1 MNKIRELELNPNLI
15 VGKETT
21 IDHMGRIVSAAVEQK
36 RPTFKQQVMLLRSYA
51 RKLCPVYMNCR
62 RENWCWLCNS
72 GERGIYNRGALCLD
86 CKLLAND
93 ARLRYQKT
101 LVQISQTANNHTDQ
115 SVPMNEIS
123 NNITESSE
131 WPRERTTLD

>member
-1 MNKIRELELNPNLI
+1 MNHLNPELV
-15 VGKETT
+15 VGKEAT
-21 IDHMGRIVSAAVEQK
+21 IDHMGRVVSAAVEQK
-36 RPTFKQQVMLLRSYA
+36 KPTFKQQVMLLRSYA

-72 GERGIYNRGALCLD
+72 GERGIYNRGALCLE

-93 ARLRYQKT
+93 ARLYYKT

-123 NNITESSE
+123 NNTTESVDY
-131 WPRERTTLD
+131 PRERDTLD